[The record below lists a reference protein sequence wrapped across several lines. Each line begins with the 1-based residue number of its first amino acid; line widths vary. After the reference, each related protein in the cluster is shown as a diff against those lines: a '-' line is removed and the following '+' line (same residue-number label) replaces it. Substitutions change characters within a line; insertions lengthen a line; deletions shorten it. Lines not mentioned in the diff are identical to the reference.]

1 MEISPCSFRVDLTLL
16 IAGCVAIPTKNEP
29 AAYTQALVQ
38 DAIRFYNQEGRQ
50 AAIDHFSSPENV
62 DGPWY
67 VVIISE
73 DGYTIAHFNPDIK
86 GRNPALRVDSTGYFF
101 GDAMLSALNCNGNL
115 LDPHPTRGQA
125 SQDVFFR
132 TVELAHRLGLDT
144 VVTMSGCPGDPS
156 GTPYPNWPT
165 HPQQPEYADLER
177 WQWDEIITPFWENA
191 GRFAAD
197 RGVRVAIELHP
208 GQSAYN
214 TRTMLRL
221 RAIAGPSVG
230 VNLDP
235 SHFFYQGM
243 DPLIVIPALG
253 EGFIFHVHAKDT
265 RINPSEMAL
274 NGGLDMRPMDLVAE
288 RSWAYR
294 TLGYGHGEAWWRD
307 FVSALRLAG
316 YDGALSIE
324 HEDPVM
330 SASEGIIK
338 SVQFLEPLILRTMP
352 E

>member
-1 MEISPCSFRVDLTLL
+1 MKIGLYTDSLQTSFVEALDWVVEQGIEAVEIGT
-16 IAGCVAIPTKNEP
+16 GN
-29 AAYTQALVQ
+29 
-38 DAIRFYNQEGRQ
+38 
-50 AAIDHFSSPENV
+50 SSPALHCNLDELLS
-62 DGPWY
+62 
-67 VVIISE
+67 SE
-73 DGYTIAHFNPDIK
+73 AARESFMHAIESRG
-86 GRNPALRVDSTGYFF
+86 L
-101 GDAMLSALNCNGNL
+101 MLSALNCNGNL
-115 LDPHPTRGQA
+115 LDPHLERGRK
-125 SQDVFFR
+125 SQDVFHK
-132 TVELAHRLGLDT
+132 TVKLAHKLGLDT
-144 VVTMSGCPGDPS
+144 IVTMSGCPGDPS
-156 GTPYPNWPT
+156 GTSYPNWPT
-165 HPQQPEYADLER
+165 HPEQPEYAELER
-177 WQWDEIITPFWENA
+177 WQWDEVITPFWQKA
-191 GRFAAD
+191 GPFAAD
-197 RGVRVAIELHP
+197 HGVRIAIELHP

-221 RAIAGPSVG
+221 REIAGPNVG

-243 DPLIVIPALG
+243 DPLVIIPTLG

-265 RINPSEMAL
+265 RLNPFEMAL
-274 NGGLDMRPMDLVAE
+274 NGGLDMRQMHLVAE

-307 FVSALRLAG
+307 FVSALRIAG

-338 SVQFLEPLILRTMP
+338 SVKFLEPLILRTMP

>member
-1 MEISPCSFRVDLTLL
+1 MKIGLFTDSLPTAFTEALDWVVEHGIEAVEIGTGNFSPALHCNLDELL
-16 IAGCVAIPTKNEP
+16 HSEEARTAFT
-29 AAYTQALVQ
+29 
-38 DAIRFYNQEGRQ
+38 
-50 AAIDHFSSPENV
+50 AAIESR
-62 DGPWY
+62 G
-67 VVIISE
+67 
-73 DGYTIAHFNPDIK
+73 
-86 GRNPALRVDSTGYFF
+86 L
-101 GDAMLSALNCNGNL
+101 MLSALNCNGNL
-115 LDPHPTRGQA
+115 LDPHPARGQA
-125 SQDVFFR
+125 SQDVFFK
-132 TVELAHRLGLDT
+132 TVELAHKLGLDT
-144 VVTMSGCPGDPS
+144 MVTMSGCPGDPS

-165 HPQQPEYADLER
+165 HPEQPEYADLER
-177 WQWDEIITPFWENA
+177 WQWDEVITPFWEKA

-197 RGVRVAIELHP
+197 HGVRVAIELHP

-307 FVSALRLAG
+307 FVSALRVVG

-324 HEDPVM
+324 HEDPMM

-338 SVQFLEPLILRTMP
+338 SVEFLEPLILRTMP